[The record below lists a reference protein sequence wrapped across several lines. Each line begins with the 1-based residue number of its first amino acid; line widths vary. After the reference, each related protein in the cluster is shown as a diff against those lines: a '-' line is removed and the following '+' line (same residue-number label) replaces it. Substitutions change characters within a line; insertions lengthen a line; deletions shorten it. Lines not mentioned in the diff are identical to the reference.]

1 MAQPDTEIQE
11 IELDG
16 QAIRYTLKRSRR
28 RSLGLRVDGQGLTVN
43 MPLRASK
50 KWVNEVLR
58 DKAAW
63 VLKKLRQAEAQKA
76 LPVIWQDGE
85 KLPFLG
91 DEISLSLMSGA
102 ERTQPVL
109 YGQTLVVTCV
119 DPLDQ
124 FATQT
129 KVEQWYKRQALT
141 CFTGRL
147 DLYTKRLG
155 IAELPPLRL
164 SNATSLWGSCN
175 AQGILRLSWRLIKAP
190 LYQIDYVVAHELA
203 HLRHMNH
210 SPAFWAVV
218 ESIYPGCAQAR
229 ADLSAQG
236 VRYQTF

>member
-76 LPVIWQDGE
+76 LPVSWQDGE

-102 ERTQPVL
+102 ARTQPVL
-109 YGQTLVVTCV
+109 YGENLVVTCV
-119 DPLDQ
+119 DPLNQ
-124 FATQT
+124 SAIQT
-129 KVEQWYKRQALT
+129 KVEQWYKRQALI

-147 DLYTKRLG
+147 DLYTKRL
-155 IAELPPLRL
+155 ELAAAPPLRL

>member
-1 MAQPDTEIQE
+1 MD
-11 IELDG
+11 
-16 QAIRYTLKRSRR
+16 
-28 RSLGLRVDGQGLTVN
+28 
-43 MPLRASK
+43 
-50 KWVNEVLR
+50 EVLR

-63 VLKKLRQAEAQKA
+63 VLKKLRQAETLKA
-76 LPVIWQDGE
+76 LPVTWQDGE

-102 ERTQPVL
+102 ARTAPVL
-109 YGQTLVVTCV
+109 YGENLVVTCV
-119 DPLDQ
+119 DPLNQ
-124 FATQT
+124 SLIRT
-129 KVEQWYKRQALT
+129 KVEQWYKRQALI

-147 DLYTKRLG
+147 DLYTKRL
-155 IAELPPLRL
+155 ELAASPQLRL

-218 ESIYPGCAQAR
+218 ESIYPDCAQAR